1 MQPVTGLSNNGTA
14 SGGSAPVLPLQRCA
28 VVGGELASQAG
39 PLLEIGEQFSGHLD
53 SAGEELGEQF
63 GRGYALGP
71 GSRGLRREAVSPAG
85 PGDKLGGALAC
96 GPLVYTGP
104 DPVELPSR
112 HSAALAVLTWAR
124 VTRFP
129 DNSTTW
135 SKPSDRSAAA

>member
-1 MQPVTGLSNNGTA
+1 MLLTGQVPQLKFTEAILSW
-14 SGGSAPVLPLQRCA
+14 R
-28 VVGGELASQAG
+28 
-39 PLLEIGEQFSGHLD
+39 H
-53 SAGEELGEQF
+53 
-63 GRGYALGP
+63 R
-71 GSRGLRREAVSPAG
+71 
-85 PGDKLGGALAC
+85 DK
-96 GPLVYTGP
+96 VR